1 MLESGVF
8 PENLGIRKEQRH
20 SMAAHKRERDNEEH
34 DNDGNE
40 HSDDEKDAMLAE
52 IITGEDI
59 DVPSPL
65 LISFIM
71 FMMYRSVLLLLH
83 VQRQQHGAHCR

>member
-1 MLESGVF
+1 
-8 PENLGIRKEQRH
+8 
-20 SMAAHKRERDNEEH
+20 MAAHKRERDNEEH

-40 HSDDEKDAMLAE
+40 HSDDEIDAMLAD

-65 LISFIM
+65 LISFII